1 MNLSGNKIWFFS
13 FSSVIILI
21 GMVFIFMGGLKPGID
36 FTGGSSLT
44 IKLPSYGSSENIR
57 EALVGTEFESS
68 VVQNF
73 GDSTFFIRTF
83 DINDQQKEKL
93 VNILDSLTP
102 EKDDLQ
108 ILSFDLISP
117 LIARETVVNAF
128 WAVFAATIG
137 IFIYIWW
144 AFRNV
149 PNPIRF
155 SVASIIALLH
165 DTLIVLGVF
174 AILGISLDFEVNTM
188 FIIAFLTV
196 LGYSVNDSIVVLDR
210 LRSNIID
217 YSGIR
222 LSDVVNLSIS
232 QTFGRSLNTSIT
244 LLVTLIAMY
253 LFGGDTLKPFILV
266 LIVGLISG
274 TYSSIAIATQILVY
288 WDERKKKTD

>member
-1 MNLSGNKIWFFS
+1 MNISKNKKWFFS
-13 FSSVIILI
+13 LSFLILTVGI
-21 GMVFIFMGGLKPGID
+21 VFMGMGGLKPGID

-44 IKLPSYGSSENIR
+44 IELPDYNSSENIR
-57 EALVGTEFESS
+57 NALIGTEFESS
-68 VVQNF
+68 IVQNF

-83 DINDQQKEKL
+83 DINDQQKDTL
-93 VNILDSLTP
+93 INLIDPLTAT
-102 EKDDLQ
+102 EDDIQ

-117 LIARETVVNAF
+117 LIAQETVVNAF
-128 WAVFAATIG
+128 WAVFAATLG

-165 DTLIVLGVF
+165 DTLLVLGVF
-174 AILGISLDFEVNTM
+174 AILGIFLDYEINTM

-210 LRSNIID
+210 LRSNIIE

-244 LLVTLIAMY
+244 LLVTLLAMY
-253 LFGGDTLKPFILV
+253 LFGGETLKPFILV

-288 WDERKKKTD
+288 WDERRKTVA